1 MKAITLRNL
10 PPELAKTIRQKAEE
24 QGTSIN
30 KAVIN
35 LLEEGTGI
43 RGKRNGKKSL
53 HHDLDSLAGS
63 WTRDEA
69 EEFDFVIPPSRP
81 RLPPSESPDAIIER
95 PGHPSMTGLH
105 SECATFLI
113 ASRNIFKTASGVPL
127 RTNNPRQKIK
137 STSTP
142 ILTIIY

>member
-10 PPELAKTIRQKAEE
+10 PPELAKTIRQKAEQ

-43 RGKRNGKKSL
+43 RDKKNGKKSL

-63 WTRDEA
+63 WTKEEA
-69 EEFDFVIPPSRP
+69 EEFDKSLASQR
-81 RLPPSESPDAIIER
+81 AIDLDLWR
-95 PGHPSMTGLH
+95 
-105 SECATFLI
+105 
-113 ASRNIFKTASGVPL
+113 
-127 RTNNPRQKIK
+127 
-137 STSTP
+137 
-142 ILTIIY
+142 

>member
-10 PPELAKTIRQKAEE
+10 PPELAKTIRQKAGE

-43 RGKRNGKKSL
+43 RDKRNGKKSL

-63 WTRDEA
+63 WTREEA
-69 EEFDFVIPPSRP
+69 EEFDKSLASQRTID
-81 RLPPSESPDAIIER
+81 PDLWR
-95 PGHPSMTGLH
+95 
-105 SECATFLI
+105 
-113 ASRNIFKTASGVPL
+113 
-127 RTNNPRQKIK
+127 
-137 STSTP
+137 
-142 ILTIIY
+142 

>member
-43 RGKRNGKKSL
+43 RGKKNGKKSL

-63 WTRDEA
+63 WTKDEA
-69 EEFDFVIPPSRP
+69 EEFDKSLAAQRTID
-81 RLPPSESPDAIIER
+81 PD
-95 PGHPSMTGLH
+95 LW
-105 SECATFLI
+105 
-113 ASRNIFKTASGVPL
+113 K
-127 RTNNPRQKIK
+127 
-137 STSTP
+137 
-142 ILTIIY
+142 